1 MSWGRFINTKARRL
15 KERQGVRF
23 QARFRGLLRAFSP
36 LNLRVNSTATAQKH
50 VARVDLVG
58 RAWKAFQDRSHA
70 KTPSENKAREN
81 NLTALASAVLLRALG
96 VLHTAGGLNLE
107 PSSTSANPS
116 YSTRRPA
123 LDRVEIDR
131 QFRVRR
137 DPPLNSRAQRAQWF
151 GVDRHTEQQKSM
163 PGHPWVT
170 RHAGL
175 SEADQPR
182 SVARQTG
189 SSRDES

>member
-1 MSWGRFINTKARRL
+1 MS
-15 KERQGVRF
+15 
-23 QARFRGLLRAFSP
+23 
-36 LNLRVNSTATAQKH
+36 LRVNSSATARKY
-50 VARVDLVG
+50 VARVNLVG

-96 VLHTAGGLNLE
+96 ILHAAAGLTLE
-107 PSSTSANPS
+107 PSNTSANPRHA
-116 YSTRRPA
+116 TRCPA
-123 LDRVEIDR
+123 LDRVETDR

-137 DPPLNSRAQRAQWF
+137 EPPLNSQAQRAQWF